1 MNTTGQR
8 GFALIELM
16 VAALIATLLAVW
28 ASEVM
33 VRRTQEASAEAAA
46 VWMQAVR
53 LSAERYISRHADS
66 LRQAPQLAD
75 AGIEGVADAAAPGLE
90 ELKQQGMLASGFPEA
105 HGRDLQVAVRVLRSG
120 DCPGDECRLDAL
132 IYSTRALDKV
142 LAGRSH
148 EGLLAY
154 WLMAAGGKGGVVSYA
169 DPGQLKGAA
178 FALPNPPL
186 PGMPVLDSGTVALM
200 VGLGGAFSY
209 PWLKVGDT
217 RNPDFGADVSVAGNV
232 VSNEAVR
239 AQGSLWL
246 GERAYAG
253 AMCPENGL
261 IVREHYGGLLVC
273 RSYQWVSAGGRGGG
287 GYSVNTVSGC
297 VAMAANPVTGLC
309 SCPAGYTVVLIAD
322 SGPKADAEGRT
333 RGYLCA
339 G

>member
-1 MNTTGQR
+1 MKRTSQR

-28 ASEVM
+28 ASEAM

-46 VWMQAVR
+46 AWMLAVR
-53 LSAERYISRHADS
+53 LSAERYIAHYADS
-66 LRQAPQLAD
+66 LRQAPQLNDAD
-75 AGIEGVADAAAPGLE
+75 IEGVAEAQAPSLV
-90 ELKQQGMLASGFPEA
+90 ELKQQGMLAAAFPES
-105 HGRDLQVAVRVLRSG
+105 HGRDLQVAVRVLRNG

-132 IYSTRALDKV
+132 VYSTRPLDKA

-154 WLMAAGGKGGVVSYA
+154 WLMAAGGRGGLVSYA

-186 PGMPVLDSGTVALM
+186 PGMPVLDSGTVALT
-200 VGLGGAFSY
+200 VGLGGALSY

-217 RNPDFGADVSVAGNV
+217 RNPDFGADVAVAGSV
-232 VSNEAVR
+232 VSNQAVR
-239 AQGSLWL
+239 AQGALWL

-253 AMCPENGL
+253 ATCPENGL

-297 VAMAANPVTGLC
+297 VALAANPVTGLC
-309 SCPAGYTVVLIAD
+309 SCPAGYTVVLVAD

>member
-1 MNTTGQR
+1 MKTASQR
-8 GFALIELM
+8 GFALTELM
-16 VAALIATLLAVW
+16 IAALMATLLAVW
-28 ASEVM
+28 ASETW

-46 VWMQAVR
+46 AWMLAVR
-53 LSAERYISRHADS
+53 VSAERYVVRYADS
-66 LRQAPQLAD
+66 LRQATRPTD
-75 AGIEGVADAAAPGLE
+75 VSIDGVVDSAAPTLA
-90 ELKQQGMLASGFPEA
+90 ELKQQGMLEAGFPETY
-105 HGRDLQVAVRVLRSG
+105 GRDLRVAVRILRSG
-120 DCPGDECRLDAL
+120 VCPGDECRIEAL
-132 IYSTRALDKV
+132 IHTTRALDTA

-154 WLMAAGGKGGVVSYA
+154 WLMAAGGKGGMVSHA
-169 DPGQLKGAA
+169 DPLQIKGAA

-186 PGMPVLDSGTVALM
+186 PAMAALAAGTVALK
-200 VGLGGAFSY
+200 VGLDSAFSF
-209 PWLKVGDT
+209 PWLRVGDT
-217 RNPDFGADVSVAGNV
+217 RDPDFKADVSAAGNV
-232 VSNEAVR
+232 VSDAAFR

-253 AMCPENGL
+253 AACPENGL

-273 RSYQWVSAGGRGGG
+273 RSYQWMSAGGRGGG

-297 VAMAANPVTGLC
+297 MAMAANPVTGQC